1 MLPKQFIFSG
11 MAMDSPLRRWRRANR
26 MTQRELAARCGVTFT
41 TIARYEQALHF
52 PAHAYLDRLIEVT
65 GLPADALVRPRQFLA
80 AHPDFLAEWAEDVPS
95 RGRRGR
101 PPKRSEEEGHP

>member
-1 MLPKQFIFSG
+1 
-11 MAMDSPLRRWRRANR
+11 
-26 MTQRELAARCGVTFT
+26 
-41 TIARYEQALHF
+41 
-52 PAHAYLDRLIEVT
+52 
-65 GLPADALVRPRQFLA
+65 LPADALVRPRQFLA